1 MIKVLLTGR
10 CSVPYKTHGILCY
23 FNKKITKLGVIKIM
37 PGIESAWKNIK
48 TFNKIKFD
56 LLDCFNEFM
65 ECNFPSAFRN
75 SFYAQKKT

>member
-1 MIKVLLTGR
+1 
-10 CSVPYKTHGILCY
+10 
-23 FNKKITKLGVIKIM
+23 M

-75 SFYAQKKT
+75 SFYAQKKTWE